1 MIDIGVNLTH
11 PSLLANLDDNI
22 EQWQTAG
29 VSNIIAIASDIT
41 ESQKLVEITQQHSS
55 IYHTLGCH
63 PHHADNWNNQSSST
77 IRGLIEQSSNAIAI
91 GETGLD
97 FNRNYSTQ
105 NNQITAFNEQIELA
119 KSLDLPLYL
128 HERDAE
134 EQMLSILKSHFSDD
148 IKGVLHCFTANKET
162 LKHYLDLGLYIGI
175 TGWICDERRGE
186 ELQDAIKYIPK
197 NRILIETDSPY
208 LLPRSLRPR
217 PKKNHPKFLPH
228 IASQAAMHA
237 GLDEMKLIN
246 ITIQNTKQLF
256 KL

>member
-91 GETGLD
+91 GG
-97 FNRNYSTQ
+97 NR
-105 NNQITAFNEQIELA
+105 A
-119 KSLDLPLYL
+119 
-128 HERDAE
+128 
-134 EQMLSILKSHFSDD
+134 
-148 IKGVLHCFTANKET
+148 
-162 LKHYLDLGLYIGI
+162 
-175 TGWICDERRGE
+175 
-186 ELQDAIKYIPK
+186 
-197 NRILIETDSPY
+197 
-208 LLPRSLRPR
+208 
-217 PKKNHPKFLPH
+217 
-228 IASQAAMHA
+228 
-237 GLDEMKLIN
+237 
-246 ITIQNTKQLF
+246 
-256 KL
+256 